1 MNKIFKLITSIS
13 FLFFSINAALSEEN
27 FFNEALKMY
36 QNEKYEDARFML
48 ERNIVFN
55 PKDAKSYLYLAKI
68 YNHEEDQNKE
78 EYNLETTLL
87 IEPNNEEAILMLMK
101 IALKKSN
108 YSKVNDLSQTFIK
121 VCKKLCDENNEIQ
134 KSLKNIEPAT
144 MSLDQNLNKILII
157 DFGSQ
162 FTQLI
167 ARRIRELGVFSEIVS
182 HKKIKIKHIDKSI
195 KGIILSGGPL
205 NVYEINKYS
214 FDKKIINLSIPI
226 LGICFG
232 HQILSKL
239 NGGRV
244 KQSKHREFGL
254 ANIYKKNES
263 LLIKNFFNKQKSKK
277 VWMSHADQV
286 SKLPK
291 NFKVIA
297 SSTNS
302 KFAIVENK
310 LNKFYG
316 IQFHPEV
323 THTEN
328 GKKLISNF
336 IFLICKIK
344 RNWSSK
350 DQKIQLIKEV
360 KDQVGSEKV
369 ICALSGGVDSS
380 VVAQLLNKAI
390 GKKLYCIFVNT
401 GLLRKNEEVQVVQT
415 FKKRL
420 KINLIYVN
428 AEKEFLKKLHNVSD
442 PEKKRKIIGNLF
454 IKIFERYAKK
464 IKNVKFLAQGTLY
477 PDLIE
482 SRSVT
487 GSQTSKIKS
496 HHNVGGLPKKMKLKL
511 VEPLKFLFKDEV
523 RKLGLELNLNK
534 DIISRHPF
542 PGPGLAIR
550 MPGLITNEKIK
561 ILKEADYYF
570 IQALRDH
577 GLYHKIWQ
585 AYAALLPVK
594 TVGVMGDNRTYEYLC
609 LLRAITSEDGMT
621 ADFYE
626 FKKSFMETI
635 SNKIV
640 NSIRGINR
648 VVYDITSKPPST
660 IELE

>member
-1 MNKIFKLITSIS
+1 
-13 FLFFSINAALSEEN
+13 
-27 FFNEALKMY
+27 
-36 QNEKYEDARFML
+36 
-48 ERNIVFN
+48 
-55 PKDAKSYLYLAKI
+55 
-68 YNHEEDQNKE
+68 
-78 EYNLETTLL
+78 
-87 IEPNNEEAILMLMK
+87 
-101 IALKKSN
+101 
-108 YSKVNDLSQTFIK
+108 
-121 VCKKLCDENNEIQ
+121 
-134 KSLKNIEPAT
+134 
-144 MSLDQNLNKILII
+144 MSLDKNLNKILII

-167 ARRIRELGVFSEIVS
+167 ARRIRESGVYSEIIS
-182 HKKIKIKHIDKSI
+182 HKKVKNKNIDNSI

-205 NVYEINKYS
+205 NVYQINKYS
-214 FDKKIINLSIPI
+214 FDKRIIENQIPV

-244 KQSKHREFGL
+244 KQSKYREFGL
-254 ANIYKKNES
+254 ANIREKRES
-263 LLIKNFFNKQKSKK
+263 ILTKNFFNKKNINK

-291 NFKVIA
+291 NFNVIA
-297 SSTNS
+297 SSQNS
-302 KFAIVENK
+302 KFAIIENK
-310 LNKFYG
+310 KKNFYG
-316 IQFHPEV
+316 VQFHPEV

-328 GKKLISNF
+328 GKKLINNF

-350 DQKIQLIKEV
+350 DQKIKLIKDV
-360 KDQVGSEKV
+360 QNLVGKNKV

-390 GKKLYCIFVNT
+390 GKKLFCIFVNT
-401 GLLRKNEEVQVVQT
+401 GLLRKNEEIQVVKT
-415 FKKRL
+415 FKKKL

-428 AEKEFLKKLHNVSD
+428 AENEFLRKLNNVSD

-454 IKIFERYAKK
+454 IKIFERYAKR

-482 SRSVT
+482 SKSVT

-523 RKLGLELNLNK
+523 RKLGLELKLSK
-534 DIISRHPF
+534 EIISRHPF

-550 MPGLITNEKIK
+550 MPGIITKEKIK
-561 ILKEADYYF
+561 ILKEADNYF
-570 IQALRDH
+570 IQALREH
-577 GLYHKIWQ
+577 NLYNKIWQ

-621 ADFYE
+621 ADFYD
-626 FKKSFMETI
+626 FKKSFIQMI

-640 NSIRGINR
+640 NSIRGVNR
-648 VVYDITSKPPST
+648 VVYDVTSKPPST

>member
-1 MNKIFKLITSIS
+1 
-13 FLFFSINAALSEEN
+13 
-27 FFNEALKMY
+27 
-36 QNEKYEDARFML
+36 
-48 ERNIVFN
+48 
-55 PKDAKSYLYLAKI
+55 
-68 YNHEEDQNKE
+68 
-78 EYNLETTLL
+78 
-87 IEPNNEEAILMLMK
+87 
-101 IALKKSN
+101 
-108 YSKVNDLSQTFIK
+108 
-121 VCKKLCDENNEIQ
+121 
-134 KSLKNIEPAT
+134 
-144 MSLDQNLNKILII
+144 MSLDLNLDKILII

-167 ARRIRELGVFSEIVS
+167 VRRIRELGVFSELIS
-182 HKKIKIKHIDKSI
+182 HKKIKSSQIKSNV

-205 NVYEINKYS
+205 NVYQLNNDLFDNKIL
-214 FDKKIINLSIPI
+214 KLGIPI

-232 HQILSKL
+232 HQILSKF
-239 NGGRV
+239 NDGKV

-254 ANIYKKNES
+254 TNIYKRNNS
-263 LLIKNFFNKQKSKK
+263 LLIKNFFNKKTKK

-286 SKLPK
+286 TKLPK
-291 NFKVIA
+291 NFRVIA
-297 SSTNS
+297 SSENS

-310 LNKFYG
+310 IKNFFG
-316 IQFHPEV
+316 VQFHPEV

-336 IFLICKIK
+336 IFFICKIK

-350 DQKIQLIKEV
+350 DQRKKLIKEV
-360 KDQVGSEKV
+360 KQQVGTDKV

-401 GLLRKNEEVQVVQT
+401 GLLRKHEETQVVKT
-415 FKKRL
+415 FKRKL

-428 AEKEFLKKLHNVSD
+428 AEKEFLRKLKNVSD

-454 IKIFERYAKK
+454 IKIFERYSKK
-464 IKNVKFLAQGTLY
+464 IRNVKFLAQGTLY

-482 SRSVT
+482 SKSVT

-523 RKLGLELNLNK
+523 RKLGLELNLSK
-534 DIISRHPF
+534 EIISRHPF

-550 MPGLITNEKIK
+550 MPGIITSEKIK

-570 IQALRDH
+570 IKALKEY

-621 ADFYE
+621 ADFFE
-626 FKKSFMETI
+626 FKKSFSQMI

>member
-1 MNKIFKLITSIS
+1 
-13 FLFFSINAALSEEN
+13 
-27 FFNEALKMY
+27 
-36 QNEKYEDARFML
+36 
-48 ERNIVFN
+48 
-55 PKDAKSYLYLAKI
+55 
-68 YNHEEDQNKE
+68 
-78 EYNLETTLL
+78 
-87 IEPNNEEAILMLMK
+87 
-101 IALKKSN
+101 
-108 YSKVNDLSQTFIK
+108 
-121 VCKKLCDENNEIQ
+121 
-134 KSLKNIEPAT
+134 
-144 MSLDQNLNKILII
+144 MSLDQSLDKILII

-167 ARRIRELGVFSEIVS
+167 ARRIRELGVFSEIIS
-182 HKKIKIKHIDKSI
+182 HKKIKNKNIDNSI
-195 KGIILSGGPL
+195 RGIILSGGPL
-205 NVYEINKYS
+205 NVYEIKKYS
-214 FDKKIINLSIPI
+214 FDKRIIENQIPI

-239 NGGRV
+239 NGGKV

-254 ANIYKKNES
+254 ANILKKKES
-263 LLIKNFFNKQKSKK
+263 LLTKNFFKK
-277 VWMSHADQV
+277 DNMTNVWMSHADQV
-286 SKLPK
+286 SRLPK
-291 NFKVIA
+291 DFKVVA
-297 SSTNS
+297 STQNS

-310 LNKFYG
+310 LKKFYG
-316 IQFHPEV
+316 VQFHPEV
-323 THTEN
+323 THTDN
-328 GKKLISNF
+328 GKRLIGNF

-344 RNWSSK
+344 KNWSSK
-350 DQKIQLIKEV
+350 DQKMKLIKDV
-360 KDQVGSEKV
+360 RLKVGDNKV

-401 GLLRKNEEVQVVQT
+401 GLLRKNEERQVITT
-415 FKKRL
+415 FKKKL

-428 AEKEFLKKLHNVSD
+428 AENEFLKKLTNISD

-482 SRSVT
+482 SKSVT
-487 GSQTSKIKS
+487 GSETSKIKS
-496 HHNVGGLPKKMKLKL
+496 HHNVGGLPKRMKLEL
-511 VEPLKFLFKDEV
+511 LEPLKFLFKDEV
-523 RKLGLELNLNK
+523 RKLGLELKLDKN
-534 DIISRHPF
+534 IISRHPF

-550 MPGLITNEKIK
+550 IPGIITKEKIN
-561 ILKEADYYF
+561 ILKEADHTF
-570 IQALRDH
+570 IQALKDER
-577 GLYHKIWQ
+577 LYNKIWQ

-621 ADFYE
+621 ADFYN
-626 FKKSFMETI
+626 FKKSFVQMI

>member
-1 MNKIFKLITSIS
+1 
-13 FLFFSINAALSEEN
+13 
-27 FFNEALKMY
+27 
-36 QNEKYEDARFML
+36 
-48 ERNIVFN
+48 
-55 PKDAKSYLYLAKI
+55 
-68 YNHEEDQNKE
+68 
-78 EYNLETTLL
+78 
-87 IEPNNEEAILMLMK
+87 
-101 IALKKSN
+101 
-108 YSKVNDLSQTFIK
+108 
-121 VCKKLCDENNEIQ
+121 
-134 KSLKNIEPAT
+134 
-144 MSLDQNLNKILII
+144 MSLDQNLDKVVII

-182 HKKIKIKHIDKSI
+182 HKKIKISGINQSVR
-195 KGIILSGGPL
+195 GIILSGGPL
-205 NVYEINKYS
+205 NVYQINKYS
-214 FDKKIINLSIPI
+214 FDKKILELNIPI

-244 KQSKHREFGL
+244 RQSKHREFGL
-254 ANIYKKNES
+254 ANIFKKRDS
-263 LLIKNFFNKQKSKK
+263 LLTKNFYGVKK
-277 VWMSHADQV
+277 TKEVWMSHADQV

-291 NFKVIA
+291 NFQVIA

-302 KFAIVENK
+302 KYAIVENK
-310 LNKFYG
+310 LKKYYG
-316 IQFHPEV
+316 VQFHPEV

-336 IFLICKIK
+336 VFLICKIK
-344 RNWSSK
+344 KNWSSK
-350 DQKIQLIKEV
+350 DQKIKLINEV
-360 KDQVGSEKV
+360 RDQVGSHKV

-401 GLLRKNEEVQVVQT
+401 GLLRKDEETQVVQT

-420 KINLIYVN
+420 KMNLIYVN
-428 AEKEFLKKLHNVSD
+428 AENEFLGKLKNVSD

-464 IKNVKFLAQGTLY
+464 IKDVKFLAQGTLY

-482 SRSVT
+482 SKSVT

-496 HHNVGGLPKKMKLKL
+496 HHNVGGLPKKMNLKL

-523 RKLGLELNLNK
+523 RKLGLELKLSNE
-534 DIISRHPF
+534 IISRHPF

-550 MPGLITNEKIK
+550 MPGNITNEKIK

-570 IQALRDH
+570 IQSLKDH

-621 ADFYE
+621 ADFFE
-626 FKKSFMETI
+626 FRKSFMQTI

-648 VVYDITSKPPST
+648 VVYDVTSKPPST

>member
-1 MNKIFKLITSIS
+1 
-13 FLFFSINAALSEEN
+13 
-27 FFNEALKMY
+27 
-36 QNEKYEDARFML
+36 
-48 ERNIVFN
+48 
-55 PKDAKSYLYLAKI
+55 
-68 YNHEEDQNKE
+68 
-78 EYNLETTLL
+78 
-87 IEPNNEEAILMLMK
+87 
-101 IALKKSN
+101 
-108 YSKVNDLSQTFIK
+108 
-121 VCKKLCDENNEIQ
+121 
-134 KSLKNIEPAT
+134 
-144 MSLDQNLNKILII
+144 MSLDKNLNKILII

-167 ARRIRELGVFSEIVS
+167 ARRIRESGVYSEIIS
-182 HKKIKIKHIDKSI
+182 HKKVKNKNIDNSI

-205 NVYEINKYS
+205 NVYQINKYS
-214 FDKKIINLSIPI
+214 FDKRIIENQIPV

-244 KQSKHREFGL
+244 KQSKYREFGL
-254 ANIYKKNES
+254 ANIRKKRES
-263 LLIKNFFNKQKSKK
+263 ILTKNFFNKKNINK

-291 NFKVIA
+291 NFNVIA
-297 SSTNS
+297 SSQNS
-302 KFAIVENK
+302 KFAIIENK
-310 LNKFYG
+310 KKNFYG
-316 IQFHPEV
+316 VQFHPEV

-328 GKKLISNF
+328 GKKLINNF

-350 DQKIQLIKEV
+350 DQKIKLIKDV
-360 KDQVGSEKV
+360 QNLVGKNKV

-390 GKKLYCIFVNT
+390 GKKLFCIFVNT
-401 GLLRKNEEVQVVQT
+401 GLLRKNEEIQVVKT
-415 FKKRL
+415 FKKKL

-428 AEKEFLKKLHNVSD
+428 AENEFLKKLSNVSD

-454 IKIFERYAKK
+454 IKIFERYAKR

-482 SRSVT
+482 SKSVT

-523 RKLGLELNLNK
+523 RKLGLELKLSK
-534 DIISRHPF
+534 EIISRHPF

-550 MPGLITNEKIK
+550 MPGIITKEKIK
-561 ILKEADYYF
+561 ILKEADNYF
-570 IQALRDH
+570 IQALREH
-577 GLYHKIWQ
+577 NLYNKIWQ

-621 ADFYE
+621 ADFYD
-626 FKKSFMETI
+626 FKKSFIQMI
-635 SNKIV
+635 PNKIV
-640 NSIRGINR
+640 KSIRGVNR
-648 VVYDITSKPPST
+648 VVYDVTSKPPST

>member
-1 MNKIFKLITSIS
+1 
-13 FLFFSINAALSEEN
+13 
-27 FFNEALKMY
+27 
-36 QNEKYEDARFML
+36 
-48 ERNIVFN
+48 
-55 PKDAKSYLYLAKI
+55 
-68 YNHEEDQNKE
+68 
-78 EYNLETTLL
+78 
-87 IEPNNEEAILMLMK
+87 
-101 IALKKSN
+101 
-108 YSKVNDLSQTFIK
+108 
-121 VCKKLCDENNEIQ
+121 
-134 KSLKNIEPAT
+134 
-144 MSLDQNLNKILII
+144 MSLDQNLDKILII

-167 ARRIRELGVFSEIVS
+167 ARRIRELGVFSKIIS
-182 HKKIKIKHIDKSI
+182 HKKVKKKNIDKTI
-195 KGIILSGGPL
+195 KGIVLSGGPL

-214 FDKKIINLSIPI
+214 FDKKLIENGLPV

-239 NGGRV
+239 NGGKV

-254 ANIYKKNES
+254 ANIFK
-263 LLIKNFFNKQKSKK
+263 IKNSILTNKFFSKKKTIK

-291 NFKVIA
+291 DFKKIA
-297 SSTNS
+297 SSENS
-302 KFAIVENK
+302 QFAIVENTSK
-310 LNKFYG
+310 KYFG
-316 IQFHPEV
+316 VQFHPEV

-328 GKKLISNF
+328 GKRLISNF

-344 RNWSSK
+344 KNWSPK
-350 DQKIQLIKEV
+350 YQKLKLINDV
-360 KDQVGSEKV
+360 KNMVGKNRV

-380 VVAQLLNKAI
+380 VVAQLLNKAV
-390 GKKLYCIFVNT
+390 GKKLFCIFVNT
-401 GLLRKNEEVQVVQT
+401 GLLRKNEEKQVIST
-415 FKKRL
+415 FKKKL

-428 AEKEFLKKLHNVSD
+428 AENEFIKRLTNISD
-442 PEKKRKIIGNLF
+442 PEKKRKIIGKLF
-454 IKIFERYAKK
+454 IKIFEHYAKK
-464 IKNVKFLAQGTLY
+464 ISNVKFLAQGTLY

-482 SRSVT
+482 SKSVT

-496 HHNVGGLPKKMKLKL
+496 HHNVGGLPKKMKLRL
-511 VEPLKFLFKDEV
+511 VEPLKYLFKDEV
-523 RKLGLELNLNK
+523 RKLGLELNLSK
-534 DIISRHPF
+534 EIISRHPF

-550 MPGLITNEKIK
+550 IPGNITKQKIN

-570 IQALRDH
+570 IKALKDN

-621 ADFYE
+621 ADFFQ
-626 FKKSFMETI
+626 FKKSFMQSI

-648 VVYDITSKPPST
+648 VVYDVTSKPPST

>member
-1 MNKIFKLITSIS
+1 M
-13 FLFFSINAALSEEN
+13 
-27 FFNEALKMY
+27 
-36 QNEKYEDARFML
+36 
-48 ERNIVFN
+48 
-55 PKDAKSYLYLAKI
+55 
-68 YNHEEDQNKE
+68 
-78 EYNLETTLL
+78 TL
-87 IEPNNEEAILMLMK
+87 N
-101 IALKKSN
+101 
-108 YSKVNDLSQTFIK
+108 
-121 VCKKLCDENNEIQ
+121 
-134 KSLKNIEPAT
+134 
-144 MSLDQNLNKILII
+144 QNLSKILII

-167 ARRIRELGVFSEIVS
+167 ARRIRELGIFSEIIS
-182 HKKIKIKHIDKSI
+182 HNKIKNKDINHNI

-214 FDKKIINLSIPI
+214 FDKKIIENGIPL

-239 NGGRV
+239 NGGKV
-244 KQSKHREFGL
+244 KQSKRREFGMT
-254 ANIYKKNES
+254 NIHKKKDS
-263 LLIKNFFNKQKSKK
+263 LLTKNFFNDKNSVK

-286 SKLPK
+286 SRLPK
-291 NFKVIA
+291 NFEVIG
-297 SSTNS
+297 SSLNS
-302 KFAIVENK
+302 KFAIIENRSK
-310 LNKFYG
+310 YFYG
-316 IQFHPEV
+316 VQFHPEV

-328 GKKLISNF
+328 GKKLLSNF
-336 IFLICKIK
+336 VFLICKMK
-344 RNWSSK
+344 KNWSSK
-350 DQKIQLIKEV
+350 DQKSKLIEEV
-360 KDQVGSEKV
+360 RLQVGENKV

-401 GLLRKNEEVQVVQT
+401 GLLRKNEEKQVVNT
-415 FKKRL
+415 FRKKL

-428 AEKEFLKKLHNVSD
+428 AENEFIQKLKNVSD

-482 SRSVT
+482 SKSVT

-496 HHNVGGLPKKMKLKL
+496 HHNVGGLPKKMRLNL
-511 VEPLKFLFKDEV
+511 VEPLKLLFKDEV
-523 RKLGLELNLNK
+523 RKLGLELNLSK
-534 DIISRHPF
+534 EIISRHPF

-550 MPGLITNEKIK
+550 IPGVLTKEKIK
-561 ILKEADYYF
+561 ILKEADYLF
-570 IQALRDH
+570 INALKENN
-577 GLYHKIWQ
+577 LYDKIWQ

-621 ADFYE
+621 ADFYN
-626 FKKSFMETI
+626 FNKSFLQLI

-640 NSIRGINR
+640 NNVRGINR

>member
-1 MNKIFKLITSIS
+1 
-13 FLFFSINAALSEEN
+13 
-27 FFNEALKMY
+27 
-36 QNEKYEDARFML
+36 
-48 ERNIVFN
+48 
-55 PKDAKSYLYLAKI
+55 
-68 YNHEEDQNKE
+68 
-78 EYNLETTLL
+78 
-87 IEPNNEEAILMLMK
+87 
-101 IALKKSN
+101 
-108 YSKVNDLSQTFIK
+108 
-121 VCKKLCDENNEIQ
+121 
-134 KSLKNIEPAT
+134 
-144 MSLDQNLNKILII
+144 MSLDKNLNKILII

-167 ARRIRELGVFSEIVS
+167 ARRIRESGVYSEIIS
-182 HKKIKIKHIDKSI
+182 HKKVKNKNIDNSI

-205 NVYEINKYS
+205 NVYQINKYS
-214 FDKKIINLSIPI
+214 FDKRIIENQIPV

-244 KQSKHREFGL
+244 KQSKYREFGL
-254 ANIYKKNES
+254 ANIRKKRES
-263 LLIKNFFNKQKSKK
+263 ILTKNFFNKKNINK

-291 NFKVIA
+291 NFNVIA
-297 SSTNS
+297 SSQNS
-302 KFAIVENK
+302 KFAIIENK
-310 LNKFYG
+310 KKNFYG
-316 IQFHPEV
+316 VQFHPEV

-328 GKKLISNF
+328 GKKLINNF

-350 DQKIQLIKEV
+350 DQKIKLIKDV
-360 KDQVGSEKV
+360 QNLVGKNKV

-390 GKKLYCIFVNT
+390 GKKLFCIFVNT
-401 GLLRKNEEVQVVQT
+401 GLLRKNEEIQVVKT
-415 FKKRL
+415 FKKKL

-428 AEKEFLKKLHNVSD
+428 AENEFLRKLNNVSD

-454 IKIFERYAKK
+454 IKIFERYAKR

-482 SRSVT
+482 SKSVT

-523 RKLGLELNLNK
+523 RKLGLELKLSK
-534 DIISRHPF
+534 EIISRHPF

-550 MPGLITNEKIK
+550 MPGIITKEKIK
-561 ILKEADYYF
+561 ILKEADNYF
-570 IQALRDH
+570 IQALREH
-577 GLYHKIWQ
+577 NLYNKIWQ

-621 ADFYE
+621 ADFYD
-626 FKKSFMETI
+626 FKKSFIQMI